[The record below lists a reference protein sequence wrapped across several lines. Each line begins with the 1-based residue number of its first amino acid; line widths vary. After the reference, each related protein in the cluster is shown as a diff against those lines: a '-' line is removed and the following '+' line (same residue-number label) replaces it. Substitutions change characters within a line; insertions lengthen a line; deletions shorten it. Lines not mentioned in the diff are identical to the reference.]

1 MNDALT
7 EFAPSSAR
15 APVDVSALPLGAFA
29 PVEYV
34 PTAWSEVWAQ
44 LLGARLRFRSTM
56 WANDRC
62 VVVFQQS
69 RNAARQFALTE
80 RELLVLQRTLQGEN
94 QKEIAQHQGLSAST
108 IGASLKA
115 AMLKL
120 GFPSQRHTAPIAAL
134 ALSHERSYGPGVLD
148 RPPVYTVGRSDLV
161 LAATA
166 AADWSRVPGL
176 TASELEITRL
186 LIQGKPNN
194 EIARLRETSLHTV
207 ENQVASLL
215 RKSNARN
222 RFDLLKLLYG
232 ALPD

>member
-1 MNDALT
+1 
-7 EFAPSSAR
+7 
-15 APVDVSALPLGAFA
+15 
-29 PVEYV
+29 
-34 PTAWSEVWAQ
+34 
-44 LLGARLRFRSTM
+44 
-56 WANDRC
+56 
-62 VVVFQQS
+62 
-69 RNAARQFALTE
+69 
-80 RELLVLQRTLQGEN
+80 
-94 QKEIAQHQGLSAST
+94 
-108 IGASLKA
+108 
-115 AMLKL
+115 
-120 GFPSQRHTAPIAAL
+120 
-134 ALSHERSYGPGVLD
+134 LD

-194 EIARLRETSLHTV
+194 EIARLRETSMHTV

-215 RKSNARN
+215 RKSNTRN